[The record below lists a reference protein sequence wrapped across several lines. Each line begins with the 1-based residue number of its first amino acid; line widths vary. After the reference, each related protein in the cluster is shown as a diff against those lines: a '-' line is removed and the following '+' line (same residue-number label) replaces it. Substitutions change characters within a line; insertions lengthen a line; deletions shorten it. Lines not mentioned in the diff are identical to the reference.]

1 MMNESRL
8 NRTASRANSF
18 LGKLLFRALGTL
30 CAIAAIGAGWL
41 LWYAVSDWNPE
52 TSLVGAILSGVFLI
66 GAVWATFYC
75 FSSKRTLIEALD
87 AMEGVPG
94 DLPRRRDESN

>member
-1 MMNESRL
+1 LADNPF
-8 NRTASRANSF
+8 NRTASGANSF
-18 LGKLLFRALGTL
+18 VGKLLFRALGTL

-41 LWYAVSDWNPE
+41 LWYAVSDWDPD

-66 GAVWATFYC
+66 VAVWATLYC

-87 AMEGVPG
+87 VMEDTAG
-94 DLPRRRDESN
+94 DLPRRRDEGN